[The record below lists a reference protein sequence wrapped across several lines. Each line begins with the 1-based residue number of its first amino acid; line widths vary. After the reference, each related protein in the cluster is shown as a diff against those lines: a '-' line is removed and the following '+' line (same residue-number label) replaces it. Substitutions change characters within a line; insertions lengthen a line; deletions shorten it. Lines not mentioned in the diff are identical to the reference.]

1 MFVRFLIVGVGNTLV
16 GYGLFS
22 VFLYLNLHYTLS
34 ALLATILG
42 VLFNFFTTGRYVFFN
57 NNNRL
62 IIRFISVYIVVYLF
76 NITGLKLGEEFA
88 ISYYFS
94 GMLLIIPLALLSFF
108 LNKNFVFK
116 NIA

>member
-1 MFVRFLIVGVGNTLV
+1 MFVRFLIVGIGNTFI

-22 VFLYLNLHYTLS
+22 VFLYLSLHYTLA

-57 NNNRL
+57 RDNRL
-62 IIRFISVYIVVYLF
+62 IFRFISVYIVVYLF
-76 NITGLKLGEEFA
+76 NITGLKLGEVFD
-88 ISYYFS
+88 INFYFS

-108 LNKNFVFK
+108 LNKHFVFK
-116 NIA
+116 DI